1 MLLSFIEC
9 TIMVH
14 NRSKRGDGIMRKKV
28 TLLLAAV
35 VAVLMIAGCSS
46 GDDDKAAQQTQPP
59 SSEQTTQA
67 ATSES
72 QQNLIGEQKAKE
84 IALKKVE
91 GAKESHITKFK
102 LDKDDGRQEYE
113 GEIVYNNREYDFEID
128 AVSGEILSWEDEA
141 VNQ

>member
-1 MLLSFIEC
+1 M
-9 TIMVH
+9 
-14 NRSKRGDGIMRKKV
+14 KKKFA
-28 TLLLAAV
+28 LLLAAV

-46 GDDDKAAQQTQPP
+46 GNNDSQQQTEP
-59 SSEQTTQA
+59 SSAAAETTAA

-84 IALKKVE
+84 IALKKVD
-91 GAKESHITKFK
+91 GAKESDITKFK
-102 LDKDDGRQEYE
+102 LDRDDGRQEYE
-113 GEIVYNNREYDFEID
+113 GEIIYKDREYDFEID

>member
-1 MLLSFIEC
+1 
-9 TIMVH
+9 
-14 NRSKRGDGIMRKKV
+14 MRKKV

-84 IALKKVE
+84 IALMKVE